1 MWLWR
6 KYRSQAA
13 GLLVMAMLFCSVLP
27 SGARANDT
35 LPARL
40 IEEQII
46 GEGAVLQTYIKKV
59 SGKDVMITVTKVDL
73 NNPYAEVRPIYGKA
87 GTFAEKQTITE
98 MAKESGAIA
107 AINSDFFTLKN
118 RTPFGIT
125 LDKGELV
132 SSMGRLPYWVSL
144 GITNDRT
151 AIIERFTYQG
161 KVTAPNGSTYVIQG
175 VNKEEYQSAG
185 YASHRDQVNLYTPA
199 FGPRSLG
206 LLAGYENYVEVVV
219 ENQVVKE
226 VRIKQPAATIPRE
239 GYVLW
244 GHGSG
249 GKFLQESFKVGDSVQ
264 VSSSTLTSTTGLV
277 LDSAMAGHILL
288 VDNGTALAPSV
299 SSIRGTVARSAA
311 GITQDGK
318 TLLLVAVESSSRS
331 RGMELTE
338 LAQLMKELGS
348 YRAFNL
354 DGGGSTTMAARKLAD
369 TEITLLNQPQG
380 GTQRKVPTGIGIF
393 NTAPKGDFKGFL
405 IEGPTQVLKGSEAE
419 FRVRGYDVHY
429 HPFAVPQ
436 QDVLWTGLDSFT
448 GNKILGMSPGVQ
460 DIKAEYQGFSQT
472 RKLEVIGA
480 SKVSQILVE
489 PAVLTVN
496 KGQARTFSVKVQ
508 TNDGKVV
515 DATPRGVD
523 TALSTDG
530 LGTVNG
536 FTFTAGQVE
545 GRGELVV
552 NFDGIEKRIPVNV
565 GTTPQ
570 AFESFDAL
578 TGISYSALPSTIA
591 ANGSFTLVEDPVYR
605 TKKAARL
612 NYSFAGAAQT
622 EIRFAYGLLG
632 SKPLTMPGTPLSAGL
647 WVYGD
652 NCKHW
657 LRSELVDA
665 KGTTHYLDW
674 TKEIDFSGWKYL
686 MASIPSAVIY
696 PVSIKSVYVV
706 NTPEGTAQ
714 RPESGTLYF
723 DELTLYQPYDPSKDT
738 KPSSVVAQQG
748 VRLAGEVEI
757 KLDGAAHVE
766 PVSTIPLQMEG
777 YKPALQGFRLS
788 GEGQHPQTVALSAL
802 NGSNVGLLYLDAE
815 KNAWVE
821 VKGTRLASG
830 ESLFPIQG
838 WGLYIPY
845 YSQAAVNPFKDV
857 KSGSWYEKAVV
868 ELYQQGIVNGI
879 SRDQFGPNAVLTRAQ
894 FVTLLGNWLGW
905 KDDPAL
911 KLDFK
916 DSIPA
921 YAVPAV
927 KIAVSKGIV
936 QGFPGGLFKP
946 DAPLTRAQ
954 MSVMLYNAL
963 QDKGADLSGGE
974 GVTFTD
980 RAAIPGWASE
990 AVQAMARKGY
1000 IKGMNGSFKP
1010 QDTATRAQAAS
1021 LIYQLTK

>member
-27 SGARANDT
+27 SGVRANDT

-40 IEEQII
+40 TEEQII
-46 GEGAVLQTYIKKV
+46 GEGVVLQTYIKKV
-59 SGKDVMITVTKVDL
+59 GGKDVILTVTKVDL
-73 NNPYAEVRPIYGKA
+73 NNPYAEVRPIYGKG

-98 MAKESGAIA
+98 MAKETGAIA

-118 RTPFGIT
+118 RTPFGIA

-132 SSMGRLPYWVSL
+132 SSMGRMPYWVSL

-199 FGPRSLG
+199 FGPTSLG
-206 LLAGYENYVEVVV
+206 LLAGYEDYVEVVV
-219 ENQVVKE
+219 ENDIVKE
-226 VRIKQPAATIPRE
+226 IRIKQPAASIPRN

-244 GHGSG
+244 GHGGG
-249 GKFLQESFKVGDSVQ
+249 GKFLQEAFKVGDPVQ
-264 VSSSTLTSTTGLV
+264 VSSSTLTSTNGLV

-318 TLLLVAVESSSRS
+318 TLLLVAVESSSKS
-331 RGMELTE
+331 RGMELAE

-369 TEITLLNQPQG
+369 TEISLLNQPQG

-405 IEGPTQVLKGSEAE
+405 IEGPAQVLKGNEAV
-419 FRVRGYDVHY
+419 FRVRGYDIHY

-436 QDVLWTGLDSFT
+436 QEVVWTGLDV
-448 GNKILGMSPGVQ
+448 LSPGVQ
-460 DIKAEYQGFSQT
+460 EVKGEYRGFSLT
-472 RKLEVIGA
+472 RQIEVIGA

-489 PAVLTVN
+489 PSVLTVN
-496 KGQARTFSVKVQ
+496 KGQARTFTVKVQ
-508 TNDGKVV
+508 TKDGKIV
-515 DATPRGVD
+515 DATPRGVA
-523 TALSTDG
+523 TSLSTDT
-530 LGTVNG
+530 LGTVSG
-536 FTFTAGQVE
+536 FTFTAGQEE

-565 GTTPQ
+565 GTLPQ

-578 TGISYSALPSTIA
+578 TGLSYSALPNTLA
-591 ANGSFTLVEDPVYR
+591 AKGSFTLVEDQVYR

-612 NYSFAGAAQT
+612 TYNFAGAPQT

-632 SKPLTMPGTPLSAGL
+632 AKPLAMPGTPLSAGL

-652 NCKHW
+652 NSKHW

-674 TKEIDFSGWKYL
+674 AKEIDFSGWKYL
-686 MASIPSAVIY
+686 MASIPSAVTY

-738 KPSSVVAQQG
+738 KPNDVIAQQG

-757 KLDGAAHVE
+757 KLDGAARIE
-766 PVSTIPLQMEG
+766 PVSTIPLQIKG
-777 YKPALQGFRLS
+777 YKPSLQGFRLS
-788 GEGQHPQTVALSAL
+788 GNVQQPQTVAMSAL
-802 NGSNVGLLYLDAE
+802 NGSQMGLLYLDE
-815 KNAWVE
+815 SQNTWVE

-830 ESLFPIQG
+830 ENLFPLQG
-838 WGLYIPY
+838 WGMYIPY

-857 KSGSWYEKAVV
+857 KSGTWYEKAVV
-868 ELYQQGIVNGI
+868 ELYQQGIVNGL
-879 SRDQFGPNAVLTRAQ
+879 SKDQFGPNAVLTRAQ

-905 KDDPAL
+905 KDDPTL

-916 DSIPA
+916 DSIPG

-927 KIAVSKGIV
+927 KVAVSKGIV
-936 QGFPGGLFKP
+936 QGFPGGLFKS

-974 GVTFTD
+974 GVTFVD

-990 AVQAMARKGY
+990 AVQTMAGKGY

-1021 LIYQLTK
+1021 LIYQLNQ